1 MNLDPVKTKQLVDYW
16 RRGSLED
23 LNGAKEIVDH
33 TSRYASGL
41 FFAHLCLEKAL
52 KALYCQK
59 TSQHAPYT
67 HNLLAL
73 VEKTGLQLSEA
84 DIQLMAEINEFNL
97 EARYPDEKFTIYQR
111 ASKDVASAYL
121 RDVERIRSWILQ
133 QLSNSP

>member
-1 MNLDPVKTKQLVDYW
+1 MNLDPIKTKQLVDYW

-23 LNGAKEIVDH
+23 LEGAKEIIDH
-33 TSRYASGL
+33 TSRDASGL
-41 FFAHLCLEKAL
+41 FFAHLCLERAL
-52 KALYCQK
+52 KAFYCQK

-73 VEKTGLQLSEA
+73 VEKAGLQLSEA

-111 ASKDVASAYL
+111 ASKEVASAYL
-121 RDVERIRSWILQ
+121 CDVERIHSWILQ
-133 QLSNSP
+133 KLNNSP